1 MTTRTRQLTR
11 ELARERVTVLLE
23 KKKPS
28 PARKILAL
36 LALFALGI
44 GSLLYFFDER
54 ALAHW
59 LPAAKSAAPVIVV
72 SAAEEKWRAELD
84 GLQVKYQ
91 VELASRKALEQQ
103 IVTLNEQIKE
113 MQTELDFFHSNNG
126 QNPANAAAAA
136 KR

>member
-11 ELARERVTVLLE
+11 ELANERVTVLLE
-23 KKKPS
+23 KKKSS
-28 PARKILAL
+28 PARKILSVL
-36 LALFALGI
+36 VLFALGI
-44 GSLLYFFDER
+44 GSFLYFFDESER
-54 ALAHW
+54 AHW
-59 LPAAKSAAPVIVV
+59 LPSGKSAPVIVV
-72 SAAEEKWRAELD
+72 SASEEKWRAELD

-91 VELASRKALEQQ
+91 VELASRKELEQQ

-113 MQTELDFFHSNNG
+113 MQTELDFFRSNNG